1 MKKRSKATLARSVAM
16 ALLSAMSIVLG
27 KLLAVNI
34 GEVIRI
40 SFENLPVLLAAIALG
55 PIAGAVVGLLADV
68 VGCLIV
74 GYVINPLVTL
84 GAVAIGGAA
93 GLAMRFLPERL
104 PEWARVSISVAAAHA
119 IGSVVIKTVGL
130 SGFFGMPLGVLMLWR
145 LLNYLLVGA
154 AESALLVI
162 LIKNRGVRMAIASI
176 KGEKGHARHTEEE
189 ENSDEL

>member
-1 MKKRSKATLARSVAM
+1 MQKRSKATLARSVAM

-27 KLLAVNI
+27 KLLAINL
-34 GEVIRI
+34 GEVLRL
-40 SFENLPVLLAAIALG
+40 SFENLPILFAAIALG
-55 PIAGAVVGLLADV
+55 PIAGAAVGLLADV

-176 KGEKGHARHTEEE
+176 KGEKSRARHTEEE

>member
-162 LIKNRGVRMAIASI
+162 LMNYSPDFTLDHFSYIRNIQCYLSQ
-176 KGEKGHARHTEEE
+176 
-189 ENSDEL
+189 S